1 MNYLETYSY
10 LVLFLASFI
19 SGSFIPFSSEAII
32 STLLYKD
39 FSLVGLIAV
48 ASLGNWIG
56 GYTVFF
62 MGYFGRWDIIK
73 KYLKITP
80 EAFEKFQK
88 KFTFSIEILAFFC
101 WIPFVGTL
109 ILIALGIVKSS
120 VIKIGLYMFM
130 GRFTRYLIWGILSK
144 QFIKLI

>member
-1 MNYLETYSY
+1 
-10 LVLFLASFI
+10 
-19 SGSFIPFSSEAII
+19 
-32 STLLYKD
+32 
-39 FSLVGLIAV
+39 
-48 ASLGNWIG
+48 
-56 GYTVFF
+56 
-62 MGYFGRWDIIK
+62 
-73 KYLKITP
+73 
-80 EAFEKFQK
+80 
-88 KFTFSIEILAFFC
+88 